1 MVLNKEIIK
10 ATDLKSAVMYC
21 AILSLQSNKNKDIFV
36 PVPIDYVKNEF
47 FLSEMEQTS
56 SVKKLIGA
64 GLVEKKVFGL
74 PAKRHFKVLK

>member
-21 AILSLQSNKNKDIFV
+21 AILSLQSNKNKGFFV

-47 FLSEMEQTS
+47 FLSEAEQVS
-56 SVKKLIGA
+56 GVKKLISA